1 MTTTLDSSP
10 TRRAAAAPASVAAF
24 TAATSPSTKA
34 VTRPLPTF
42 SQPANETFA
51 AFNMASD
58 ASKSATS
65 PFVSIM
71 PNACFIPGFLLFDKL
86 DLRGEVQPAGVGL
99 VGIHV
104 DVEQDV
110 LVHAHTHPLERH
122 GGRAAHP
129 QLHVVAMLHA
139 EVSRLRGVHV
149 GVHGGAN
156 HAFLYLD
163 HPAGSHDERAGSAV
177 DIAREADRHVVQAQ
191 ADGVGE
197 GQFHLR
203 PAADGDQNSEVRK
216 QPAAWTDQRDGLFGG
231 ELAGLV
237 ERVVNGQLI
246 ALPEE
251 LVQVFAADVHV
262 ARGGVYDQGR
272 GGGRT
277 SETLGDDS
285 PDDFFDG
292 GSGDEWGGH

>member
-1 MTTTLDSSP
+1 MMCEDTSSP
-10 TRRAAAAPASVAAF
+10 TRRAAAAPAS
-24 TAATSPSTKA
+24 TDDRTRPTSSPPTKA
-34 VTRPLPTF
+34 RTRPPPPF

-129 QLHVVAMLHA
+129 QLHFVALLHA
-139 EVSRLRGVHV
+139 VVSRLRGGHV

-156 HAFLYLD
+156 HAFL
-163 HPAGSHDERAGSAV
+163 
-177 DIAREADRHVVQAQ
+177 
-191 ADGVGE
+191 
-197 GQFHLR
+197 
-203 PAADGDQNSEVRK
+203 
-216 QPAAWTDQRDGLFGG
+216 
-231 ELAGLV
+231 
-237 ERVVNGQLI
+237 
-246 ALPEE
+246 
-251 LVQVFAADVHV
+251 
-262 ARGGVYDQGR
+262 
-272 GGGRT
+272 
-277 SETLGDDS
+277 
-285 PDDFFDG
+285 
-292 GSGDEWGGH
+292 